1 MGAVEALRATKRVEG
16 LVDQAFLTALGE
28 EALIGVGLLSVDG
41 FPVIRVGTNS
51 LLDLDNVLGVS
62 GAALVAHA
70 VRIGRV
76 EARAVVHV
84 AVHALHVQFGL
95 VYARV
100 WRVVCLL

>member
-1 MGAVEALRATKRVEG
+1 MGAVEALRATKCVEG

-28 EALIGVGLLSVDG
+28 ESLISVGLLSVDG

-51 LLDLDNVLGVS
+51 LLDLDNVLGIS

-95 VYARV
+95 VYSRV